1 MKMRTKRKLPRKN
14 DLYLPHPGSDDYIW
28 RKKVI
33 MASDSQTT
41 RTCYILHKYENFG
54 EDEGR
59 VLCWDTYLVE
69 RRDGIWVCG
78 SYRFYDCDTPIPE
91 CETMV
96 ERLMFAMTLRKLGGE

>member
-14 DLYLPHPGSDDYIW
+14 ELYLHHPGSDEYEWHKRII
-28 RKKVI
+28 RPERGRPY
-33 MASDSQTT
+33 ARYSLQ
-41 RTCYILHKYENFG
+41 KYEDFG
-54 EDEGR
+54 DVYGK
-59 VLCWDTYLVE
+59 VLCWQSYFVE